1 MNRKLRDF
9 LLMTGG
15 TVLVAIGL
23 YYFKMP
29 NHFSTG
35 GVSGISIILGALI
48 PGLST
53 GTINFLI
60 NMLLLLLGFSLPS
73 ACRRW
78 VPRFFL
84 ISVRL
89 PEELISLP

>member
-15 TVLVAIGL
+15 TILVSIGL

-35 GVSGISIILGALI
+35 GVSGISVLLGALI
-48 PGLST
+48 PGRST
-53 GTINFLI
+53 GSI
-60 NMLLLLLGFSLPS
+60 
-73 ACRRW
+73 
-78 VPRFFL
+78 
-84 ISVRL
+84 
-89 PEELISLP
+89 